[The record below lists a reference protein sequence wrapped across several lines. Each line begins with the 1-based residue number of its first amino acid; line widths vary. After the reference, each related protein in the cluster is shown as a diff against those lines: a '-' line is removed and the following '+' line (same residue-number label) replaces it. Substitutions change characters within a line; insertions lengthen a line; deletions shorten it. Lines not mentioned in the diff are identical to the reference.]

1 MADAPRTGR
10 RTFLKL
16 GLVGS
21 GLLAVG
27 GGLAAWFSRGYESYL
42 SADDRPIALST
53 KEYAVVVQLVEAL
66 LPASDGFPSGVSLRV
81 PQRVDEE
88 LWAASEKQRTPIRQ
102 GLELLEH
109 LPLAKG
115 RRSRFTRLPAPE
127 REAFFEELLAS
138 DVDAFRQLSLALRQL
153 VHLAYYGHERTW
165 RAMRYEGPL
174 GIPEKPP
181 VSHVH
186 YESLLRGSRRSS

>member
-10 RTFLKL
+10 RTWLKL
-16 GLVGS
+16 GLLGS
-21 GLLAVG
+21 GLLALG
-27 GGLAAWFSRGYESYL
+27 GGVAAWFSRGYEAFL
-42 SADDRPIALST
+42 SSDDRPIALST
-53 KEYAVVVQLVEAL
+53 KEYAVVVQLVAAL
-66 LPASDGFPSGVSLRV
+66 LPESEGFPSGVALRV

-88 LWAASEKQRTPIRQ
+88 LWAASEKQRTQIRQ
-102 GLELLEH
+102 GLELLGH

-115 RRSRFTRLPAPE
+115 RSARFTRLPVGE

-138 DVDAFRQLSLALRQL
+138 DVDALRQLSLALRQL
-153 VHLAYYGHERTW
+153 LHLAYYGNERTW

-174 GIPEKPP
+174 GLAEKPP

-186 YESLLRGSRRSS
+186 YEALVRRAERPS